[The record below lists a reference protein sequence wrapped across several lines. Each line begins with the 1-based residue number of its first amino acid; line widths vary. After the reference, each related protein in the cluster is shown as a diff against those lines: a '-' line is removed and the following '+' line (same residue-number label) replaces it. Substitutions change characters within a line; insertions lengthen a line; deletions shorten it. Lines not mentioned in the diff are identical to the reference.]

1 MAQTKKYR
9 VVYHLGSGV
18 EAAIVVEAGSPKEAA
33 SGLDSDSMLEFT
45 GENNTFFQFRMSE
58 VKMVSATEM

>member
-1 MAQTKKYR
+1 MAKSKNYR
-9 VVYHLGSGV
+9 VVYHLGGGA

-58 VKMVSATEM
+58 VKMVSVTEK